1 MGRVRIAEHAGAA
14 VGADIFG
21 VMRNQAVAL
30 AGDAVLH
37 LAGGGEFEAFLH
49 TALGLELG
57 HFRLLWK
64 SALVSA
70 WQPFQPA
77 DTIGKRAPRGIRAEM
92 QAWREI
98 KSSRRDWKSTRL
110 NSSH

>member
-77 DTIGKRAPRGIRAEM
+77 DTIGKRARSEERRVGKECVSTCR
-92 QAWREI
+92 
-98 KSSRRDWKSTRL
+98 SRWSQY
-110 NSSH
+110 H